1 MKKLAVLGP
10 KGTYSD
16 KAALKLEETYQ
27 IEYFPNILEVIHH
40 MDDETDALVPFENT
54 LDGFV
59 MESLDGIIKTKA
71 SIHYQVKLDVN
82 FNFASYEEKIEE
94 IKEVYVQFKAY
105 GQCQDFIL
113 KHNLI
118 PIITQSNIESLE
130 LLKKKERKNVG
141 AILPSHIPLEE
152 FPCVYRSIIGE
163 IKDETRFVLLSKEA
177 PQIHEGSNLSCSV
190 VITPKLDQPGVL
202 YSILKSFNDHGINLS
217 AILSRP
223 RKDIMGKYIF
233 YIEFMLN
240 QKDLASLEALQLEI
254 EEKEECD
261 FHILGYYNLL

>member
-16 KAALKLEETYQ
+16 KAAFSLKEHYQ
-27 IEYFPNILEVIHH
+27 IKYYPNILEVIHH
-40 MDDETDALVPFENT
+40 MDHTTDALVPFENT

-59 MESLDGIIKTKA
+59 MESLDGIIKA
-71 SIHYQVKLDVN
+71 NAFIHSQVKLDVN
-82 FNFASYEEKIEE
+82 FNFVSYQSMNE

-113 KHNLI
+113 KHNLN

-130 LLKKKERKNVG
+130 MLKKKEKNNIG
-141 AILPSHIPLEE
+141 AIIPSHIGIEE
-152 FPCVYRSIIGE
+152 FPCAYESIIGE
-163 IKDETRFVLLSKEA
+163 IKDETRFVLLSLEEPKI
-177 PQIHEGSNLSCSV
+177 PDIKNLGCSV
-190 VITPKLDQPGVL
+190 VITPKIDKPGVL
-202 YSILKSFNDHGINLS
+202 YSILKSFNDYGINLN

-223 RKDIMGKYIF
+223 RKDMIGKYIF

-240 QKDLASLEALQLEI
+240 QENLSSLEIIKTNIQ
-254 EEKEECD
+254 EKEECD
-261 FHILGYYNLL
+261 FKILGFYNLL